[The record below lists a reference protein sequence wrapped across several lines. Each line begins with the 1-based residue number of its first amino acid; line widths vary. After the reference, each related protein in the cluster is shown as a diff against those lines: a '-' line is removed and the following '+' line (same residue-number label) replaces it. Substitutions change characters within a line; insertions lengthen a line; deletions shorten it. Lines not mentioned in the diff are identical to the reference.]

1 MPTSYKRWQIHAS
14 CNELLYYDTFDS
26 SLPNKINNTRLTVTN
41 APKEQQLESGGDEL
55 AEVSWRHQQQPSY
68 APPISS
74 AADPYSAAG
83 RYILYLILYLYVV

>member
-1 MPTSYKRWQIHAS
+1 MPF
-14 CNELLYYDTFDS
+14 LLFI
-26 SLPNKINNTRLTVTN
+26 LCIIFLILIKIISVKNV
-41 APKEQQLESGGDEL
+41 PKEQQLESGGDEL

-83 RYILYLILYLYVV
+83 RYI